1 MIKTFEITNNGSPVD
16 PKGMAEITNKA
27 VRNIK
32 DYLSAGIFKSST
44 GRLRDSILGYAMGN
58 VVHIK
63 SDVEYADDQNDGV
76 SSHIMWYL
84 LGKTVPVNTRM
95 GVVYRKATISSF
107 IRGKWRHPGY
117 PGKKF
122 VEAGMAMVK
131 NEYPGVTIREV

>member
-1 MIKTFEITNNGSPVD
+1 MIKTFEITENGVPAGAQS
-16 PKGMAEITNKA
+16 MAEITNKA

-32 DYLSAGIFKSST
+32 DYLTTGIFKSST
-44 GRLRDSILGYAMGN
+44 GRLRDSIFGYAVGN

-63 SDVEYADDQNDGV
+63 SDLDYADDQNDGV
-76 SSHIMWYL
+76 AAHIMWYL
-84 LGKTVPVNTRM
+84 IGETVPIKTRM
-95 GVVYRKATISSF
+95 GVIYRKASISSLLK
-107 IRGKWRHPGY
+107 GKWRHPGY